1 MINIKIGIDGKP
13 SQERITLGNQYEN
26 VDETIVF
33 ELPEEYSEHITY
45 IVAINKNDKTTVVLP
60 FANNTF
66 KVSNKITYKYGIW
79 YIYVMMREIEID
91 LSVDEIDISA
101 KGDEHVFISD
111 GIIGVVNKSYIE
123 SELVNNID
131 LDPNLQI
138 IYDDLVKLKAQL
150 ESLIQGLDDT
160 VKEQVEMVFNE
171 EKPNITKEI
180 TESVQSQVH
189 DGKSAYEIAVEHG
202 FEGTEEEW
210 LASLDYETS
219 EEFNSL
225 AEQVL
230 NNKTSVDNSML
241 ELNKNIET
249 INSDLQETKQL
260 VVKASGYANN
270 AEQSANTAKQ
280 YSEQAKLDL
289 STKLDKNQGAENQG
303 KFLKI
308 NENGEIISDNLPEQ
322 EIPSYNDITNHP
334 SINNVELTGNK
345 TLEELG
351 IQPKGNYLT
360 EVPEEYVNNTELAKL
375 LESYVKNS
383 DLSVELNKY
392 VSEEDLESKGY
403 LTSESLTDLQNAI
416 DGKLD
421 KNLGIENANKFLM
434 IGADGIITPV
444 EAYTKADV
452 DSLLQN
458 INIEIQQI
466 KDSISNN
473 DNETV

>member
-150 ESLIQGLDDT
+150 ENLIKGLNDT
-160 VKEQVEMVFNE
+160 VKEQVKIVFNE

-230 NNKTSVDNSML
+230 NNKTSVDNSMS

-260 VVKASGYANN
+260 VVNASGYASN

-345 TLEELG
+345 TLEELD

-360 EVPEEYVNNTELAKL
+360 EVPEEYVNNTELAEL